1 MTTEISR
8 IAVIGSGTMGSGIA
22 LVFAQAKIDVVLVD
36 VEKKYLDKGIERI
49 KKFLDRSIKKEKITQ
64 QESTEVH
71 KHIILSTNLEEATKD
86 IQLVIEAIIEDESAK
101 KDLFKELGAV
111 CSDEV
116 IFASNT
122 SALSISNLADAT
134 NRPSKFLGMHF
145 FNPPQI
151 MKLVEIIK
159 GDKTSETVVDN
170 IIALCVRLGKTAVP
184 SNETPGFIVNRL
196 LWPFMNEAYKLFENG
211 ISEKEFIDTAIKLGL
226 NHPMGPFELSDFIGL
241 DVMLEIGQ
249 YLEEQLG
256 VSYKPAKILSKL
268 VNEGKL
274 GKKTKEGFYIYDK

>member
-1 MTTEISR
+1 MSR

-64 QESTEVH
+64 QESTEVL

-159 GDKTSETVVDN
+159 GDKTSATVVDN

-184 SNETPGFIVNRL
+184 SNEAPGFIVNRL

>member
-1 MTTEISR
+1 MITEIDR

-22 LVFAQAKIDVVLVD
+22 LVFAQAKIEVVLVD
-36 VEKKYLDKGIERI
+36 VEQKYLDKGIEQI
-49 KKFLDRSIKKEKITQ
+49 KKFLKRSIEKEKITQ
-64 QESTEVH
+64 NESNEIL
-71 KHIILSTNLEEATKD
+71 KRIILSTNLEESTKD
-86 IQLVIEAIIEDESAK
+86 IQLVIEAIIENESAK
-101 KDLFKELGAV
+101 KNLFKELDII

-122 SALSISNLADAT
+122 SALSISSLADVT

-145 FNPPQI
+145 FNPPQL

-159 GDKTSETVVDN
+159 GKKTSESVVED
-170 IIALCVRLGKTAVP
+170 IVALCTRLGKVAVP
-184 SNETPGFIVNRL
+184 SNEAPGFIVNRL
-196 LWPFMNEAYKLFENG
+196 LWPFLNEAYKLFENG
-211 ISEKEFIDTAIKLGL
+211 VSDKEFIDSAIKLGL
-226 NHPMGPFELSDFIGL
+226 NHPMGPFELSDYIGL
-241 DVMLEIGQ
+241 DVMLDIGR

-274 GKKTKEGFYIYDK
+274 GKKTKEGFYVYDK

>member
-1 MTTEISR
+1 MITDINR

-36 VEKKYLDKGIERI
+36 VEQKYLDKGIERI
-49 KKFLDRSIKKEKITQ
+49 KKFLNKSIEKEKITL
-64 QESTEVH
+64 QESNEVLERV
-71 KHIILSTNLEEATKD
+71 ILSTNLEEATKD
-86 IQLVIEAIIEDESAK
+86 IQLVIEAIIENEGAK
-101 KDLFKELGAV
+101 KDLFKELDSV

-122 SALSISNLADAT
+122 SALSISSLAAVT
-134 NRPSKFLGMHF
+134 KRPSKFLGMHF
-145 FNPPQI
+145 FNPPQL

-159 GDKTSETVVDN
+159 GEKTSELVINN
-170 IIALCVRLGKTAVP
+170 IVTLCTKLGKIAVP
-184 SNETPGFIVNRL
+184 SNEAPGFIVNRL
-196 LWPFMNEAYKLFENG
+196 LWPFLNEAYKLFENG
-211 ISEKEFIDTAIKLGL
+211 ISDKKFIDTAIKLGL
-226 NHPMGPFELSDFIGL
+226 NHPMGPFELSDYIGL
-241 DVMLEIGQ
+241 DVMLEIGK

>member
-1 MTTEISR
+1 MISEINR

-36 VEKKYLDKGIERI
+36 VEQKYLNEGIERI
-49 KKFLDRSIKKEKITQ
+49 KKFLNRSIKKEKITHH
-64 QESTEVH
+64 ESNEILKRV
-71 KHIILSTNLEEATKD
+71 ILSTNLKEATKD
-86 IQLVIEAIIEDESAK
+86 VQLVIEAIIENEAAK
-101 KDLFKELGAV
+101 KDLFKELDSF

-122 SALSISNLADAT
+122 SALSISNLADVT
-134 NRPSKFLGMHF
+134 KRPSKFLGMHF
-145 FNPPQI
+145 FNPPQL

-159 GDKTSETVVDN
+159 GKKTSESVVAD
-170 IIALCVRLGKTAVP
+170 IVTLCNRIGKIAVP
-184 SNETPGFIVNRL
+184 SNEVPGFIVNRL
-196 LWPFMNEAYKLFENG
+196 LWPFLNEAYKLFENG
-211 ISEKEFIDTAIKLGL
+211 VSDKESIDTAIKFGL
-226 NHPMGPFELSDFIGL
+226 NHPMGPLELSDHIGL
-241 DVMLEIGQ
+241 DVMLDIGQ

>member
-1 MTTEISR
+1 MITDINR

-22 LVFAQAKIDVVLVD
+22 LVFAQAKIEVVLVD
-36 VEKKYLDKGIERI
+36 VEQKYLDRGLEHI
-49 KKFLDRSIKKEKITQ
+49 KKFLKRSIEKEKITPN
-64 QESTEVH
+64 ESKEILKRV
-71 KHIILSTNLEEATKD
+71 ILSTNLEEATKD
-86 IQLVIEAIIEDESAK
+86 IQLVIEAIIENESAK
-101 KDLFKELGAV
+101 KNLFIELDSI

-122 SALSISNLADAT
+122 SALSISSLADVT

-145 FNPPQI
+145 FNPPQL

-159 GDKTSETVVDN
+159 GRRTSESVVED
-170 IIALCVRLGKTAVP
+170 IIALCTRLGKIAVP
-184 SNETPGFIVNRL
+184 SNEAPGFIVNRL
-196 LWPFMNEAYKLFENG
+196 LWPFLNEAYKLFENG
-211 ISEKEFIDTAIKLGL
+211 ISDKEFIDSAIKLGL
-226 NHPMGPFELSDFIGL
+226 NHPMGPFELSDYIGL
-241 DVMLEIGQ
+241 DVILDIGQ

-274 GKKTKEGFYIYDK
+274 GKKTREGFYIYDK

>member
-64 QESTEVH
+64 QESTEVL

-159 GDKTSETVVDN
+159 GDKTSATVVDN

-184 SNETPGFIVNRL
+184 SNEAPGFIVNRL

>member
-1 MTTEISR
+1 MIAEINR

-22 LVFAQAKIDVVLVD
+22 LVFAQAKIEVVLVD
-36 VEKKYLDKGIERI
+36 VEQKYLDKGIEHI
-49 KKFLDRSIKKEKITQ
+49 KKFLKRSIEKEKITPN
-64 QESTEVH
+64 ESNEIL
-71 KHIILSTNLEEATKD
+71 KRIILSTNLEESTKD
-86 IQLVIEAIIEDESAK
+86 IQLVIEAIIENESAK
-101 KDLFKELGAV
+101 KNLFKELDSI

-122 SALSISNLADAT
+122 SALSISSLADAT

-145 FNPPQI
+145 FNPPQL

-159 GDKTSETVVDN
+159 GKKTSESVVED
-170 IIALCVRLGKTAVP
+170 IVSLCTRLGKIAVP
-184 SNETPGFIVNRL
+184 SNEAPGFIVNRL
-196 LWPFMNEAYKLFENG
+196 LWPFLNEAYKLFENG
-211 ISEKEFIDTAIKLGL
+211 VSDKEFIDSAIKLGL
-226 NHPMGPFELSDFIGL
+226 NHPMGPFELSDYIGL
-241 DVMLEIGQ
+241 DVMLDIGQ

>member
-1 MTTEISR
+1 MITEINR
-8 IAVIGSGTMGSGIA
+8 IVVIGSGTMGSGIA

-36 VEKKYLDKGIERI
+36 IEQKYLDEGIERI
-49 KKFLDRSIKKEKITQ
+49 KKFLNRSIKKEKITHH
-64 QESTEVH
+64 ESNEILKRV
-71 KHIILSTNLEEATKD
+71 ILSTNLEEATKD
-86 IQLVIEAIIEDESAK
+86 VQLVIEAIIENEAAK
-101 KDLFKELGAV
+101 KDLFKELDSF

-134 NRPSKFLGMHF
+134 KRPSKFLGMHF
-145 FNPPQI
+145 FNPPQL

-159 GDKTSETVVDN
+159 GKKTSESVVAD
-170 IIALCVRLGKTAVP
+170 IVTLCNRIGKIAVP
-184 SNETPGFIVNRL
+184 SNEVPGFIVNRL
-196 LWPFMNEAYKLFENG
+196 LWPFLNEAYKLFENG
-211 ISEKEFIDTAIKLGL
+211 VSDKEFIDTAIKLGL
-226 NHPMGPFELSDFIGL
+226 NHPMGPFELSDYIGL
-241 DVMLEIGQ
+241 DVLLDIGQ

-256 VSYKPAKILSKL
+256 VSYKPANILSKL

>member
-1 MTTEISR
+1 MITDINR

-36 VEKKYLDKGIERI
+36 VEQKYLDKGIERI
-49 KKFLDRSIKKEKITQ
+49 KKFLNKSIEKEKITL
-64 QESTEVH
+64 QESNEVLERV
-71 KHIILSTNLEEATKD
+71 ILSTNLEEATKN
-86 IQLVIEAIIEDESAK
+86 IQLVIEAIIENEGAK
-101 KDLFKELGAV
+101 KDLFKELDSV

-122 SALSISNLADAT
+122 SALSISSLAAVT
-134 NRPSKFLGMHF
+134 KRPSKFLGMHF
-145 FNPPQI
+145 FNPPQL

-159 GDKTSETVVDN
+159 GEKTSELVINN
-170 IIALCVRLGKTAVP
+170 IVTLCTKLGKIAVP
-184 SNETPGFIVNRL
+184 SNEAPGFIVNRL
-196 LWPFMNEAYKLFENG
+196 LWPFLNEAYKLFENG
-211 ISEKEFIDTAIKLGL
+211 ISDKKFIDTAIKLGL
-226 NHPMGPFELSDFIGL
+226 NHPMGPFELSDYIGL
-241 DVMLEIGQ
+241 DVMLEIGK

>member
-1 MTTEISR
+1 MITEINR
-8 IAVIGSGTMGSGIA
+8 IVVIGSGTMGSGIA

-36 VEKKYLDKGIERI
+36 VEQKYLDEGIERI
-49 KKFLDRSIKKEKITQ
+49 KKFLNRSVEKEKITL
-64 QESTEVH
+64 QESNEIIKRV
-71 KHIILSTNLEEATKD
+71 ILSTNLEEAIKD
-86 IQLVIEAIIEDESAK
+86 VQLVIEAIIENEGAK
-101 KDLFKELGAV
+101 KELFKELDSF

-122 SALSISNLADAT
+122 SALSISNLADVT
-134 NRPSKFLGMHF
+134 KRPSKFLGMHF
-145 FNPPQI
+145 FNPPQL

-159 GDKTSETVVDN
+159 GEKTSESVVEN
-170 IIALCVRLGKTAVP
+170 IVALCTRIGKIAVP
-184 SNETPGFIVNRL
+184 SNEAPGFIVNRL
-196 LWPFMNEAYKLFENG
+196 LWPFLNEAYKLFENG
-211 ISEKEFIDTAIKLGL
+211 VSDKEFIDTAIKLGL
-226 NHPMGPFELSDFIGL
+226 NHPMGPFELSDYIGL
-241 DVMLEIGQ
+241 DVLLDIGK